1 MAAVTGT
8 SSPRIGGA
16 TARDARKPRARLLH
30 GEAVGFV
37 GACIV
42 VAFAAR
48 LLLVVSVESV
58 LSPDGVVY
66 AQLAQAFI
74 AGNLRAGMSAY
85 FPPLYPALVALS
97 SLVFR
102 DIEFAGRFVSIVAG
116 AALCVPSYRLTRAW
130 YGRREARVACVVVA
144 LHPLLVYYA
153 SVLLTEATYTLLFT
167 CGVLAGWRALDG
179 GGARAHLSTGAI
191 FGACYL
197 LKPEAAGF
205 VLLLFALRV
214 AANFFHVRR
223 SETGATTDGVSQ
235 NSHGHAAQT
244 ARDCAALACGFL
256 VFALPYVIY
265 LHQQLG
271 MWTISGKLIGHLWQG
286 GGRAGEFKTASLVP
300 NFASALVQTAKGL
313 RGEYELL
320 ALIFSPPFVALAAL
334 GLFRAVWSRKRLLRE
349 LYLAAFVVATL
360 AGYAVTLPNIRFLVP
375 LLPILV
381 CWLARGIVELEN
393 WTTAT
398 LARAREDENAV
409 DEIGAN
415 ENLTT
420 RGETVEEADGEGAT
434 RIASPNVTSPRVASH
449 GVLSTHAPSSR
460 VARFAVALV
469 VVALLASLVPLFVYL
484 LRGEKWGDYHG
495 QKVVAAWIKDHA
507 PRAAPRVMASAPV
520 AAFYAGGEYVAL
532 ADTDLATE
540 DYDALVARARR
551 ERADFIV
558 ANERSLKNT
567 PLRSLLDSRAEHPGL
582 RLVHEFEET
591 PGHRMLVYV
600 LAGDG

>member
-1 MAAVTGT
+1 MAAVTET
-8 SSPRIGGA
+8 SSRRIGDA
-16 TARDARKPRARLLH
+16 TTRAARKPRATLLR
-30 GEAVGFV
+30 GEAARTVAV
-37 GACIV
+37 CVV

-58 LSPDGVVY
+58 LSPDGVNY
-66 AQLAQAFI
+66 AQLARAFA
-74 AGNLRAGMSAY
+74 AGNFRAGMSVY
-85 FPPLYPALVALS
+85 FPPLYSALVALS
-97 SLVFR
+97 SHVFR
-102 DIEFAGRFVSIVAG
+102 DVEFAGRFVSIVAG
-116 AALCVPSYRLTRAW
+116 AALCLPSYLLTRAW
-130 YGRREARVACVVVA
+130 YGRREALIACVVVA
-144 LHPLLVYYA
+144 LHPLLVYYS

-167 CGVLAGWRALDG
+167 CGVLAGWRALVG
-179 GGARAHLSTGAI
+179 GGARAHFSTGAI

-205 VLLLFALRV
+205 VVLLVALRV
-214 AANFFHVRR
+214 AANFYGARR
-223 SETGATTDGVSQ
+223 RATTTT
-235 NSHGHAAQT
+235 HGRAAQT

-256 VFALPYVIY
+256 IFALPYVIY

-271 MWTISGKLIGHLWQG
+271 AWTISGKLAGHLWQG
-286 GGRAGEFKTASLVP
+286 GGRAGEFKSTSLVP

-334 GLFRAVWSRKRLLRE
+334 GLFRAAWSRKRLLRE
-349 LYLAAFVVATL
+349 MYLAAFVAATL

-375 LLPILV
+375 LLPILI
-381 CWLARGIVELEN
+381 CWLARGVVEIED

-398 LARAREDENAV
+398 LARAREDEN
-409 DEIGAN
+409 GAN

-420 RGETVEEADGEGAT
+420 R
-434 RIASPNVTSPRVASH
+434 VAPLRES
-449 GVLSTHAPSSR
+449 STHASSSR
-460 VARFAVALV
+460 VARFAIALV
-469 VVALLASLVPLFVYL
+469 VIALLVSLVPLFVYL

-495 QKVVAAWIKDHA
+495 QKVAAAWIKEHA

-520 AAFYAGGEYVAL
+520 AAFYAGGEYVAF
-532 ADTDLATE
+532 ADAEIGSE
-540 DYDALVARARR
+540 DYDALISRARR